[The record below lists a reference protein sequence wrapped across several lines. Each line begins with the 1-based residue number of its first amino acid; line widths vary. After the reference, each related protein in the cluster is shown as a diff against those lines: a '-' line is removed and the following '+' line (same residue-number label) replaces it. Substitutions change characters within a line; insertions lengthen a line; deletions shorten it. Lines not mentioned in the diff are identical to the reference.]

1 MIAHAIKGHIDLIS
15 RDMIAGWLH
24 WPAAPAPTLEVLD
37 GTDII
42 GHCRA
47 DQPRADLTE
56 AGFGDPPC
64 AFSFLV
70 PLEHSL
76 GELPSLGKG
85 LRLRLAGTPLYLLPD
100 STTRYST

>member
-1 MIAHAIKGHIDLIS
+1 MIAGHIDLIS
-15 RDMIAGWLH
+15 RDLVAGWLH
-24 WPAAPAPTLEVLD
+24 WPAAAPPRLEVLD
-37 GTDII
+37 GTELI

-47 DQPRADLTE
+47 DQPRADLTA

-70 PLEHSL
+70 PLEHRI
-76 GELPSLGKG
+76 GPLPG